1 MKILIAKQDLMDAI
15 KLTSTTISTTGSDI
29 STHYLFRVTGDGT
42 GAEVLSQSN
51 RVFSSCPLVCQVVGH
66 TDGEPSAFTVEGKRL
81 QMWLSAVEESALTL
95 EFDGEVVKATAP
107 VGDQQFGSL
116 DPEMF
121 PLWDDVLKEATSTVS
136 LDTPRLFGALSH
148 LRSFISTDDTK
159 TPEFSL
165 TEVREGL
172 FYASDKET
180 ATVVG
185 VQGID
190 GSAVRI
196 HGKNIPALQQFLT
209 LCGDGT
215 IEILEH
221 DRFAI
226 YRRGDGALFGESRFS
241 KAFPMLDVGRDRE
254 DQHYWILS
262 KEGVETGIRFL
273 RSGAPHED
281 VRLFFRPSEVG
292 VEMGM
297 TRMVGGQK
305 FLPVECV
312 ESGASDNSDDLDS
325 FAISYKNLE
334 KILSSYT
341 GDTIRFG
348 INQKGKGGWVRFDES
363 RAGDDYLSIVAW
375 EV

>member
-1 MKILIAKQDLMDAI
+1 
-15 KLTSTTISTTGSDI
+15 
-29 STHYLFRVTGDGT
+29 
-42 GAEVLSQSN
+42 
-51 RVFSSCPLVCQVVGH
+51 
-66 TDGEPSAFTVEGKRL
+66 
-81 QMWLSAVEESALTL
+81 MWLSAVEDSALTL

-121 PLWDDVLKEATSTVS
+121 PLWDDVLKEAVSTVS
-136 LDTPRLFGALSH
+136 LETPRLSGALSH

-185 VQGID
+185 IQGID
-190 GSAVRI
+190 GSTVRI

-209 LCGDGT
+209 LCGDGDV
-215 IEILEH
+215 EILEH

-241 KAFPMLDVGRDRE
+241 KAFPVLDVGKDRE
-254 DQHYWILS
+254 DQHYWVLS
-262 KEGVETGIRFL
+262 KEDVETGIRFL

-281 VRLFFRPSEVG
+281 VRLFFRPSEEG

-312 ESGASDNSDDLDS
+312 ETGTADGSDDLDS

-363 RAGDDYLSIVAW
+363 RSGDDYLSIVAW
-375 EV
+375 EL

>member
-51 RVFSSCPLVCQVVGH
+51 RVFSSCPLVCQVVDH

-81 QMWLSAVEESALTL
+81 QMWLSAVEDAALTL

-107 VGDQQFGSL
+107 VGDQQFASL

-121 PLWDDVLKEATSTVS
+121 PLWDDVLKEAASTVS
-136 LDTPRLFGALSH
+136 LETPRLFGALSH
-148 LRSFISTDDTK
+148 LRSFISPDDTK

-165 TEVREGL
+165 TEVRDGL

-185 VQGID
+185 VQGIK
-190 GSAVRI
+190 GSTIRI
-196 HGKNIPALQQFLT
+196 HGKNIPA
-209 LCGDGT
+209 
-215 IEILEH
+215 
-221 DRFAI
+221 FAI

-254 DQHYWILS
+254 DQHYWVLS

-281 VRLFFRPSEVG
+281 VRLFFRPSEAG

-305 FLPVECV
+305 YLPVECV

-325 FAISYKNLE
+325 FSISYKNLE
-334 KILSSYT
+334 KILSSYK

-363 RAGDDYLSIVAW
+363 RSGDDYLSIVAW